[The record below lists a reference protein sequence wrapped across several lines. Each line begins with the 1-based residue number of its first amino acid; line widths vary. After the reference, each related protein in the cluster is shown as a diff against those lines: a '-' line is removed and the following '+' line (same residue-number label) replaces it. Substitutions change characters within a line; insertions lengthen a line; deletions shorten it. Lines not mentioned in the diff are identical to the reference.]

1 MCWGVQHARQ
11 APIQIPLV
19 RNRVR
24 RALMAFILVRRQEK
38 SLTTRR
44 TALHVLPTPSLTQ
57 DRLTYQTVLAS
68 GVGLQRI
75 VSRVIVES
83 TKISRGKTS
92 AWHAHRIQILSIMGV
107 SLSLSACAMQDTNE
121 TLHSLGWIRA
131 GVSSTL
137 TCRALLVAWA
147 SSRV

>member
-44 TALHVLPTPSLTQ
+44 TALHVLPTHWNHRPARYALRKHHTEVVLCRGQIITPSIE
-57 DRLTYQTVLAS
+57 R
-68 GVGLQRI
+68 
-75 VSRVIVES
+75 ES
-83 TKISRGKTS
+83 
-92 AWHAHRIQILSIMGV
+92 
-107 SLSLSACAMQDTNE
+107 
-121 TLHSLGWIRA
+121 
-131 GVSSTL
+131 
-137 TCRALLVAWA
+137 
-147 SSRV
+147 